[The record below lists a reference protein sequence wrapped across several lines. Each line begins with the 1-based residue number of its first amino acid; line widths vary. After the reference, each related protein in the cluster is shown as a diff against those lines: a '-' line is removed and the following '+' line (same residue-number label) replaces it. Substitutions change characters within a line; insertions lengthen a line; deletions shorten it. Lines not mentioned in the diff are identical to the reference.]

1 MKSIFLTPNRFI
13 DKHRPTLKGMII
25 LTEEAKNARREY
37 MRRWRKDHRFSLRE
51 YQRNWRAQNPGL
63 VKEYQERYWTKKAFE
78 KSFDRAELNA
88 ETD

>member
-37 MRRWRKDHRFSLRE
+37 MRRWRKDHRFSIRE
-51 YQRNWRAQNPGL
+51 YQRNWRKQNPMRL
-63 VKEYQERYWTKKAFE
+63 MEYQERYWAKKAFE

>member
-51 YQRNWRAQNPGL
+51 YQRNWRAQNPGR
-63 VKEYQERYWTKKAFE
+63 VREYQERYWAKKAFE

>member
-51 YQRNWRAQNPGL
+51 YQRNWRKQNPMRL
-63 VKEYQERYWTKKAFE
+63 MEYQERYWAKKAFE

>member
-63 VKEYQERYWTKKAFE
+63 VREYQERYWAKKAFE